1 MCGIL
6 LAVGECFRADFDAAL
21 ARLRT
26 RGPDAREVL
35 AHGDALLGHARLAV
49 IDIAGGR
56 QPMSTADGR
65 LAMVYNGEIYNFATL
80 RSELEAAG
88 HAFAT
93 RSDSEVLLTGYRH
106 WGEAVLDKLDGM
118 FAFAIHDSVDGSV
131 FLARDRVGIKPLFW
145 GEHAGGLVAT
155 STLAPFLALRSFP
168 KKLDAEGLRD
178 YLAFQTPLAP
188 RTLVR
193 DIRALP
199 PGACLRWKA
208 GAATTPRQWWTI
220 PDASDA
226 APDPDTLVEETDVL
240 LATAVKDQLVA
251 DVPLGAFL
259 SGGIDSSLVVH
270 YMAQAGATPIRTFS
284 VRFAEAGFDESPA
297 ARAVAE
303 KYATEHHVLDAP
315 QLDAATLAAALAD
328 LDQPLADPA
337 YIPTWA
343 LSRLTRQHVT
353 VALSGD
359 GGDELFGG
367 YPRFLDTADQHPDSV
382 AKRALRALIAR
393 GLAPAGLTR
402 RALAA
407 PSCCSTVVSSSA
419 TIRAAA
425 RTCAATLRPKSRAAR
440 PEATLE
446 RWRELAA
453 RHGNYDRG
461 ALLRADLW
469 TYLSENCLPKTDRA
483 SMGHG
488 LEVRVPLLANA
499 IQDRMLRLPAQV
511 HFECAALVRAQAA
524 ARRSCVRW
532 RAGTCPRRCGIAK
545 STASRCRCAPTSRA
559 PGATGATPRSR
570 RLECAHPGSMPTPS
584 PRSGRPPDAAT
595 ATRAWPIPL
604 PCCWPGWK
612 PIRWT
617 TDVNPIKHLLFILRQ
632 RRAGNRVS
640 FSAYLKGIDRIELGR
655 GCKIHADASVDA
667 SRSSGVRFGDKV
679 TLNRYAYVQGGE
691 GGVRLGHRVEINN
704 FSIVNG
710 TGGVD
715 IGDDTL
721 VGPGVRIIS
730 YQHRHARET
739 TIRTQA
745 VDARPIRIGR
755 DCWLGA
761 NSVILAGVTIGDG
774 AVVAAGAVV
783 RADVP
788 DFAIVAGVPASVK
801 KYRE

>member
-6 LAVGECFRADFDAAL
+6 LAVGDAFRTDFDAAL
-21 ARLRT
+21 ASLRT

-56 QPMSTADGR
+56 QPMSTPDGR

-80 RSELEAAG
+80 RRELEAAG

-118 FAFAIHDSVDGSV
+118 FAFAIHDLADGSV

-145 GEHAGGLVAT
+145 GEHAGGLVAA
-155 STLAPFLALRSFP
+155 STLAPFFALRSFP

-188 RTLVR
+188 HTLVR
-193 DIRALP
+193 DIHALP
-199 PGACLRWKA
+199 SGACLRWRA
-208 GAATTPRQWWTI
+208 GAAAMPRQWWTI
-220 PDASDA
+220 PDTSEA
-226 APDPDTLVEETDVL
+226 APDPAALVEETDAL
-240 LATAVKDQLVA
+240 LARAVKDQLVA

-270 YMAQAGATPIRTFS
+270 YMAQAGARPLKTFS

-303 KYATEHHVLDAP
+303 KYGTEHHVLDAP
-315 QLDAATLAAALAD
+315 QLDAETLAAALAD

-382 AKRALRALIAR
+382 AKRALRGLIR
-393 GLAPAGLTR
+393 HGLAPAGLTR
-402 RALAA
+402 RALCGAELLLYRRVELGDYPGSRKDLRRYLA
-407 PSCCSTVVSSSA
+407 PELA
-419 TIRAAA
+419 
-425 RTCAATLRPKSRAAR
+425 RAAR

-446 RWRELAA
+446 LWRQLATS
-453 RHGNYDRG
+453 HGNYDRS

-511 HFECAALVRAQAA
+511 HFDQGGGKAILRALARRHLPEAVWNREKHGFSVPLRANFAGTWRDWGDAQVAAAKMRAPWLDADAIATLWQA
-524 ARRSCVRW
+524 ARR
-532 RAGTCPRRCGIAK
+532 
-545 STASRCRCAPTSRA
+545 
-559 PGATGATPRSR
+559 
-570 RLECAHPGSMPTPS
+570 
-584 PRSGRPPDAAT
+584 
-595 ATRAWPIPL
+595 
-604 PCCWPGWK
+604 
-612 PIRWT
+612 
-617 TDVNPIKHLLFILRQ
+617 
-632 RRAGNRVS
+632 
-640 FSAYLKGIDRIELGR
+640 
-655 GCKIHADASVDA
+655 
-667 SRSSGVRFGDKV
+667 
-679 TLNRYAYVQGGE
+679 
-691 GGVRLGHRVEINN
+691 
-704 FSIVNG
+704 
-710 TGGVD
+710 
-715 IGDDTL
+715 
-721 VGPGVRIIS
+721 
-730 YQHRHARET
+730 
-739 TIRTQA
+739 
-745 VDARPIRIGR
+745 
-755 DCWLGA
+755 
-761 NSVILAGVTIGDG
+761 GDG
-774 AVVAAGAVV
+774 NPRLAYTFAVLLAWLETHPL
-783 RADVP
+783 D
-788 DFAIVAGVPASVK
+788 D
-801 KYRE
+801 